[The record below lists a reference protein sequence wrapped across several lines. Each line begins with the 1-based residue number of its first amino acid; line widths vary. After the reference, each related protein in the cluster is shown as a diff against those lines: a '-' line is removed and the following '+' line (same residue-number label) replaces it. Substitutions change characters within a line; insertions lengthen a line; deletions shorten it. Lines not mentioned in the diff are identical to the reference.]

1 MSEVLRWFV
10 RNIHNSLI
18 SPGQQNNCQDSIIID
33 TIINTIRRERELKK
47 KKKEKEES
55 IFHSLDFI
63 AIST

>member
-1 MSEVLRWFV
+1 M

-18 SPGQQNNCQDSIIID
+18 SPGQHNNCQDSIIID
-33 TIINTIRRERELKK
+33 NWHDQVCFLSTRLEERESSKK
-47 KKKEKEES
+47 KKGS